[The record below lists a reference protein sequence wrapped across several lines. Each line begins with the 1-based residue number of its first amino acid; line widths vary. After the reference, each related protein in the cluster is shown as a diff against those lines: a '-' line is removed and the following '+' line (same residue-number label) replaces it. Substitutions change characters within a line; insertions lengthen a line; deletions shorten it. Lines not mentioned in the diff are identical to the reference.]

1 MKNHVLTIDPERI
14 VDKNL
19 WTWANILTV
28 ARTVVGL
35 AVLSIAAFQGSDQW
49 NFAGLAIYW
58 VFDSLDGIIA
68 RVFDQE
74 TRFGAQIDI
83 LSDRLLAAFFYIN
96 YLVMHPHLVVPI
108 AIFLFEFMFLDH
120 YLSNQFIRWPILSPN
135 YFYKVDRQIWRLN
148 WSAPA
153 KSLNGGLVPLLLFIT
168 QSPWPALPVLAV
180 LIGLKTYS
188 CVRLHRLP
196 PPERGGFLMINTRA
210 SAGKTV

>member
-1 MKNHVLTIDPERI
+1 MKNHSLTIDPERVI
-14 VDKNL
+14 DKNL
-19 WTWANILTV
+19 WTWANGLTI
-28 ARTVVGL
+28 ARTLAGL
-35 AVLSIAAFQGSDQW
+35 AVLSIAAFQGSDAW
-49 NFAGLAIYW
+49 NFVGLAIYW
-58 VFDSLDGIIA
+58 IFDSLDGIIA

-96 YLVMHPHLVVPI
+96 YLALHPHLAIPI

-135 YFYKVDRQIWRLN
+135 YFYKVDRRIWQLN

-153 KSLNGGLVPLLLFIT
+153 KSLNGGLVPLLLFTT

-180 LIGLKTYS
+180 LISLKIYS
-188 CVRLHRLP
+188 CIRLHHLP
-196 PPERGGFLMINTRA
+196 PPERGAFLEIHPEA
-210 SAGKTV
+210 SMGKAL